1 MRLTVFASST
11 ISALA
16 LMVASASA
24 QTQAPS
30 AGGAGESGAKPS
42 IGQTAPRQ
50 TPSVG
55 APAGRRDMG
64 AAKGK
69 SSTKSSTEGVDNSA
83 ARRGAPKTE
92 AQGEASPDGKAA
104 SRTERT
110 RQHANEPS
118 RDKAERDSKASPPS
132 ARDQAAP
139 RRGASGQADRDR
151 ADDGKPAMRGQAA
164 PPRETP
170 SAETRPGADQTG
182 RSRAERQDTP
192 VAPSAR
198 DQGETRQP
206 FATPRSGSE
215 TAAQTRS
222 RGAGSVQTGSVTL
235 DRRQARVVRN
245 MLQRR
250 NVQTFS
256 RSDFFVGIGARLPNH
271 VRLYPLPSAFVSIV
285 PQYAGYD
292 YVVVDDEIVVVA
304 PESREVVATFN
315 EGGGAIV
322 AEEDSV
328 SSEDRGPR
336 GSIDRRAMDRNAQRF
351 SLNRD
356 QQRTVYQTVMR
367 DIVGNERET
376 CTLRIGERVPQAIT
390 LTPLSV
396 PGVPGAERYSYFVV
410 SRQVVLVDPQT
421 REVVEILGGETAG

>member
-1 MRLTVFASST
+1 
-11 ISALA
+11 
-16 LMVASASA
+16 
-24 QTQAPS
+24 
-30 AGGAGESGAKPS
+30 
-42 IGQTAPRQ
+42 
-50 TPSVG
+50 
-55 APAGRRDMG
+55 
-64 AAKGK
+64 
-69 SSTKSSTEGVDNSA
+69 
-83 ARRGAPKTE
+83 
-92 AQGEASPDGKAA
+92 
-104 SRTERT
+104 
-110 RQHANEPS
+110 
-118 RDKAERDSKASPPS
+118 
-132 ARDQAAP
+132 
-139 RRGASGQADRDR
+139 
-151 ADDGKPAMRGQAA
+151 MRGQAA
-164 PPRETP
+164 PSRQTP
-170 SAETRPGADQTG
+170 SAETRRGADQTG

-192 VAPSAR
+192 AVPSAR

-215 TAAQTRS
+215 TAAQTRG

-245 MLQRR
+245 ILQRR

-256 RSDFFVGIGARLPNH
+256 RSDFFVGIGARLPSH
-271 VRLYPLPSAFVSIV
+271 VRLYPLPAAFVSIV

-292 YVVVDDEIVVVA
+292 YVVVEDEIVVVA
-304 PESREVVATFN
+304 PESREVVATFD

-328 SSEDRGPR
+328 RSRDHGPR
-336 GSIDRRAMDRNAQRF
+336 GSIDRNAIDRSAQRF

-367 DIVGNERET
+367 DVVGNERET

-421 REVVEILGGETAG
+421 REVVEILGGEIAG

>member
-16 LMVASASA
+16 LIVASASA
-24 QTQAPS
+24 QAQAPS
-30 AGGAGESGAKPS
+30 AGGAAESGAKPS
-42 IGQTAPRQ
+42 IAQTAPRQ

-64 AAKGK
+64 ASKG
-69 SSTKSSTEGVDNSA
+69 KSSTEGVDNSA
-83 ARRGAPKTE
+83 SSRGAPKTE
-92 AQGEASPDGKAA
+92 AQGEAAPDGKAA
-104 SRTERT
+104 GRTERT
-110 RQHANEPS
+110 RQHAKEPS
-118 RDKAERDSKASPPS
+118 RDKAERNSKASPRS

-139 RRGASGQADRDR
+139 HRGASGQADRDR
-151 ADDGKPAMRGQAA
+151 DDDAKPAMRGQAT
-164 PPRETP
+164 PPRQTP
-170 SAETRPGADQTG
+170 SAETRPGGDRTG
-182 RSRAERQDTP
+182 RWRTERQEP

-198 DQGETRQP
+198 DQDTARERS
-206 FATPRSGSE
+206 ATPTPDSE
-215 TAAQTRS
+215 TSVQTRG

-245 MLQRR
+245 LLQRR

-256 RSDFFVGIGARLPNH
+256 RADFFVGIGARLPSH
-271 VRLYPLPSAFVSIV
+271 VRLYPLPAAFVSIV

-292 YVVVDDEIVVVA
+292 YVVVEDEIVVVA
-304 PESREVVATFN
+304 PETREVVATFD

-328 SSEDRGPR
+328 RSRDRGPR
-336 GSIDRRAMDRNAQRF
+336 GTIDRDAIDRSPQGL
-351 SLNRD
+351 SLNRE

-396 PGVPGAERYSYFVV
+396 PGVPGAARYSYFVV

>member
-1 MRLTVFASST
+1 MRLIVFASST

-16 LMVASASA
+16 LIVASASA

-42 IGQTAPRQ
+42 IGRTAPRQ
-50 TPSVG
+50 APRIG
-55 APAGRRDMG
+55 APAAGRDMR
-64 AAKGK
+64 ATKGR
-69 SSTKSSTEGVDNSA
+69 SSTKEADDASG
-83 ARRGAPKTE
+83 RRGAQKTE
-92 AQGEASPDGKAA
+92 AQGDASPDGKAA

-110 RQHANEPS
+110 RQHANEAR
-118 RDKAERDSKASPPS
+118 RDKAERKSKAMSPS
-132 ARDQAAP
+132 AREQAAP
-139 RRGASGQADRDR
+139 RRGAAGQADGDK
-151 ADDGKPAMRGQAA
+151 AEDAKPAMRGQAA
-164 PPRETP
+164 PSRQTP

-192 VAPSAR
+192 AAPSAR

-206 FATPRSGSE
+206 SATPRSGSE
-215 TAAQTRS
+215 TAAG

-245 MLQRR
+245 ILQRR

-256 RSDFFVGIGARLPNH
+256 RSDFFVGIGARLPSH
-271 VRLYPLPSAFVSIV
+271 VRLYPLPAAFVSIV

-292 YVVVDDEIVVVA
+292 YVVVEDEIVVVA
-304 PESREVVATFN
+304 PESREVVATFD

-328 SSEDRGPR
+328 RSRDRGPR
-336 GSIDRRAMDRNAQRF
+336 GSIDRNAIDRSAQGL
-351 SLNRD
+351 SLNRE

-367 DIVGNERET
+367 DVVGNERET

-396 PGVPGAERYSYFVV
+396 PGVPGAARYSYFVV

-421 REVVEILGGETAG
+421 REVVEILGGEIAG